1 VPSTS
6 ETKRKSSGS
15 GSAPK
20 RAKID
25 AVVVRRAVSFAV
37 TPPWPSSSLSADLN
51 STITNVRLE
60 RTALRAL
67 ATEMVATI
75 EKRAE
80 EATARLN
87 DAIVRL
93 ERRLE
98 KMPASAVDLG
108 ASEGG
113 GDDES
118 AGEGDDDD
126 A

>member
-1 VPSTS
+1 MPSTS

-20 RAKID
+20 RAKLD
-25 AVVVRRAVSFAV
+25 AVVVRRAV
-37 TPPWPSSSLSADLN
+37 WPSSSLSADLN
-51 STITNVRLE
+51 STISSVRLE

-93 ERRLE
+93 ECRLE

-108 ASEGG
+108 ASEDG

>member
-1 VPSTS
+1 MPSTS
-6 ETKRKSSGS
+6 EMKRKSSGS

-20 RAKID
+20 RAKLD
-25 AVVVRRAVSFAV
+25 AVVVRRAV
-37 TPPWPSSSLSADLN
+37 WPSSSLSADLN
-51 STITNVRLE
+51 STISSVHLE

-75 EKRAE
+75 EKHAE

-87 DAIVRL
+87 EAIVRL

-113 GDDES
+113 DDES
-118 AGEGDDDD
+118 AGGDDGDD

>member
-1 VPSTS
+1 M
-6 ETKRKSSGS
+6 KRKSSGS

-25 AVVVRRAVSFAV
+25 AVVVRRAASFAV

-51 STITNVRLE
+51 STIASVRLE
-60 RTALRAL
+60 RTALRTL
-67 ATEMVATI
+67 AMEMVATI

-80 EATARLN
+80 EATAHLD
-87 DAIVRL
+87 DAIARL

-108 ASEGG
+108 ASEDG

>member
-1 VPSTS
+1 M
-6 ETKRKSSGS
+6 KRKSSGS

-25 AVVVRRAVSFAV
+25 AVVVRRAASFAV
-37 TPPWPSSSLSADLN
+37 TPPWPSSTLSADLN

-67 ATEMVATI
+67 AMEMVATI

-87 DAIVRL
+87 DAIIRL

-98 KMPASAVDLG
+98 KMPASVVDLG
-108 ASEGG
+108 ASED

-118 AGEGDDDD
+118 AGGDDGDD